1 MMVRTIPVGCSVLLM
16 MLACA
21 PAPALEPAAVD
32 GMSDGFDGD
41 GIGSGWTLV
50 GGEHFSHEVENGELV
65 MTPHTNNV
73 WWMEDQGPGF
83 LRPISGNFHMSTR
96 VYARKASA
104 PDEAV
109 DSGYQ
114 FAGIIAR
121 DPASA
126 APDAEENYVFSV
138 VGWRGD
144 YMSAETKTT
153 EDDVSIVAGPD
164 WTSGD
169 AELRIC
175 RVNEAFHLYNRPI
188 GETTWTH
195 AITYERRDLPET
207 LHVGPIAYTYTNAW
221 DMRARFDYV
230 SFAPVSTI
238 DDCLEP

>member
-1 MMVRTIPVGCSVLLM
+1 MVRTIPVVFSVLVLS
-16 MLACA
+16 LACA
-21 PAPALEPAAVD
+21 PAPALEPAQVA
-32 GMSDGFDGD
+32 GMSDSFDGS
-41 GIGSGWTLV
+41 GMGEGWTLV
-50 GGEHFSHEVENGELV
+50 GSEHFEYVVEGGELV
-65 MTPHTNNV
+65 MIPHTNNV

-83 LRPISGNFHMSTR
+83 LRPISGNFRMSTR
-96 VYARKASA
+96 VFARKASA

-109 DSGYQ
+109 DDGYQ

-126 APDAEENYVFSV
+126 APDAKENYVFSV

-164 WTSGD
+164 WTTGD

-175 RVNEAFHLYNRPI
+175 RVNAEFHLYNRPV
-188 GETTWTH
+188 GGSEWTH
-195 AITYERRDLPET
+195 AITYTRRDLPET

-230 SFAPVSTI
+230 DLAPVSAV
-238 DDCLEP
+238 DDCLAP